1 MKNFTIANLMTGD
14 LVTLR
19 NGKTGTVMLDT
30 KIGDIIRY
38 HSEKNSFS
46 YIAKRFNADLTHNKH
61 TNMDIMKVYRIDP
74 TKVPMNKVG
83 DLVANP
89 EKMLDA
95 GTVVFD
101 RDAVPAK
108 PKLGDLITGDLL
120 IHRNGKVST
129 VYKDTPIGDI
139 IRYYTENNSFSYLR
153 RYDDDLVHESKDS
166 FDIVAVLR
174 VPDSIDST
182 QIGDYIANPVKVL
195 TADNVGDYIVWSDG
209 DIQASFYYDGDG
221 YRTSFSADYL
231 SSTSSDSDDSS
242 VSSDDSFVIDHLIRD
257 ILGINLSDDSDDGCH
272 CGCSGCQS
280 DDDNDDD
287 RADEIEELR
296 DLLDEIADRL
306 DNLS

>member
-19 NGKTGTVMLDT
+19 NGKTGTVMLNT
-30 KIGDIIRY
+30 PIGDIIRY

-74 TKVPMNKVG
+74 AKVPMNKVG

-89 EKMLDA
+89 VKMLDA

-101 RDAVPAK
+101 RDAVSAK

-153 RYDDDLVHESKDS
+153 RYNDDLVHESKDS

-195 TADNVGDYIVWSDG
+195 TADDVSDYIVWSDG
-209 DIQASFYYDGDG
+209 DIQASLYYDGDN
-221 YRTSFSADYL
+221 YETSLSADYL
-231 SSTSSDSDDSS
+231 GSTTSDSDDSS
-242 VSSDDSFVIDHLIRD
+242 DSSVIERLVRVF
-257 ILGINLSDDSDDGCH
+257 GIDLSDDSDGGCH

-280 DDDNDDD
+280 DDDDDD

-306 DNLS
+306 DDLS

>member
-19 NGKTGTVMLDT
+19 NGKTGTVMLNT
-30 KIGDIIRY
+30 PIGDIIRY

-74 TKVPMNKVG
+74 AKVPMNKVG

-89 EKMLDA
+89 VKMLDA

-101 RDAVPAK
+101 RDAVSAK

-153 RYDDDLVHESKDS
+153 RYNDDLVHESKDS

-195 TADNVGDYIVWSDG
+195 TADNVSDYIVWSDG
-209 DIQASFYYDGDG
+209 DIQASFYYDGDN
-221 YRTSFSADYL
+221 YETSLSADYL
-231 SSTSSDSDDSS
+231 SSTTSDPDDSS
-242 VSSDDSFVIDHLIRD
+242 VIERLMRD
-257 ILGINLSDDSDDGCH
+257 IFGINLSDDSDGGCR

-280 DDDNDDD
+280 DDDDDDDD

-306 DNLS
+306 DDLS

>member
-1 MKNFTIANLMTGD
+1 MKNFNITNIMTGD

-19 NGKTGTVMLDT
+19 NGKTGTVMLNT
-30 KIGDIIRY
+30 PIGDIIRY

-61 TNMDIMKVYRIDP
+61 TNMDIVKVYRIDP
-74 TKVPMNKVG
+74 AKVPMNKVG

-108 PKLGDLITGDLL
+108 PKLDDLVTGDLL

-153 RYDDDLVHESKDS
+153 RYDDDLIHESNDG

-174 VPDSIDST
+174 VPDSIDPAK
-182 QIGDYIANPVKVL
+182 IGDYIANPTKLL
-195 TADNVGDYIVWSDG
+195 TADNVRDYIVWSDG
-209 DIQASFYYDGDG
+209 DVRALFYYNGE
-221 YRTSFSADYL
+221 DYHVSL
-231 SSTSSDSDDSS
+231 SSEYIDSESPSSSS
-242 VSSDDSFVIDHLIRD
+242 VIEDFVRNF
-257 ILGINLSDDSDDGCH
+257 LGVDLATI
-272 CGCSGCQS
+272 
-280 DDDNDDD
+280 DDDDDDDDDD
-287 RADEIEELR
+287 RAEEIEELR

-306 DNLS
+306 DDLS

>member
-14 LVTLR
+14 LATLR
-19 NGKTGTVMLDT
+19 NGKTGTVMLNT
-30 KIGDIIRY
+30 RIGDIIRY

-61 TNMDIMKVYRIDP
+61 SNMDIVKVTRVDAA
-74 TKVPMNKVG
+74 TVPMNKIG
-83 DLVANP
+83 DLIANP
-89 EKMLDA
+89 EKMIA
-95 GTVVFD
+95 SGKVIFD
-101 RDAVPAK
+101 RDALPVK
-108 PKLGDLITGDLL
+108 PKLADLVTGDLL

-139 IRYYTENNSFSYLR
+139 IRYYTENNSFSYLS
-153 RYDDDLVHESKDS
+153 RYNDDLVHESKDS

-195 TADNVGDYIVWSDG
+195 TADNVGNYIVWSDG
-209 DIQASFYYDGDG
+209 DIQASFYYDGDS
-221 YRTSFSADYL
+221 YCTSLSADYL

-242 VSSDDSFVIDHLIRD
+242 VSSDDSSVIKSFMRD
-257 ILGINLSDDSDDGCH
+257 ILGVDLSAI
-272 CGCSGCQS
+272 
-280 DDDNDDD
+280 DDDDDDDDD
-287 RADEIEELR
+287 RAEEIEELR

-306 DNLS
+306 DDLS